1 MTSIDKR
8 TIATS
13 LNETREAIIFNIL
26 NGIAVE
32 NELLSKNFPA
42 PPDVIR
48 TLADAIKEKI
58 DPVKIT
64 RKGGLKEK
72 YDFLAIDS
80 KGNEHHIE
88 LKCAETGLSETE
100 ASNITTRP
108 WLKTAQFAQGQ
119 LRGPDNEHLGKC
131 GKTMISEWFNQVIQP
146 FIVEHISILPNI
158 CQKMT
163 EDEYMKAMYD
173 LQAKEKGDKTPGYAF
188 INALRNNP
196 TLKGKIATKWR
207 NFQNIYLQT
216 FKPDDDALLQ
226 LVKKRIEAKD
236 WWICITKDSAQL
248 IEGFVVDEV
257 KFIKS
262 KLNKSRVHIYEML
275 IRDKHTNTT
284 TQVPLELR
292 FNWKNGG
299 QGVQNI
305 NFQLI

>member
-8 TIATS
+8 TVATS
-13 LNETREAIIFNIL
+13 LNETRESIVFDII

-32 NELLSKNFPA
+32 NELLSKNFTA
-42 PPDVIR
+42 SPDIIRSLTSVIR
-48 TLADAIKEKI
+48 EKI
-58 DPVKIT
+58 NPVKIT

-88 LKCAETGLSETE
+88 LKCAETGLSDTE
-100 ASNITTRP
+100 ATNIATRP

-131 GKTMISEWFNQVIQP
+131 GQTMMSEWFSQAIQP
-146 FIVEHISILPNI
+146 FVAEYEALLPDA
-158 CQKMT
+158 CQMMT

-173 LQAKEKGDKTPGYAF
+173 IKAKEKGDKTPGYAF
-188 INALRNNP
+188 INALRDDT
-196 TLKGKIATKWR
+196 TLKSKIATKWR

-216 FKPDDDALLQ
+216 FKPDDDDILD
-226 LVKKRIEAKD
+226 LVKKRIDVKD

-257 KFIKS
+257 KFVRS
-262 KLNKSRVHIYEML
+262 KLNKSRVHTYEMVM
-275 IRDKHTNTT
+275 RGKHTNRITR
-284 TQVPLELR
+284 VPLELR

-305 NFQLI
+305 NFQLM